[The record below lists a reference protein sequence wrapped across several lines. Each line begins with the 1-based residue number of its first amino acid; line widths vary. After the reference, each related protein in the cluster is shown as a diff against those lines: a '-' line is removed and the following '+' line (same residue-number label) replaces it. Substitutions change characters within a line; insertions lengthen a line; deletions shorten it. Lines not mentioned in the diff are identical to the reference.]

1 MPSVNRGSQHI
12 SLYFSFLV
20 FIFGM
25 LNSVIFFFFVFI
37 QKLLCCCCCCWNLF
51 FKRTDWQIVIYWQFQ
66 VDDVITTT
74 THLDRLKSCFILT
87 IFLLLFFCLIFFFF
101 FFLIFHRVLWWHW
114 WWLCRCCCCVSENHC
129 SVTWTNST
137 VFCMT
142 ESKLILCFLL
152 LLGCLFSRWLSA
164 DDRGMAD
171 DWTHIARVEINEWMM
186 EMLKKCPNVVLI
198 LYNFWKNF
206 FSGFCFC
213 FC

>member
-87 IFLLLFFCLIFFFF
+87 IFLLLFFCFIFCFFFF
-101 FFLIFHRVLWWHW
+101 NFSPCIVMTLMMI
-114 WWLCRCCCCVSENHC
+114 VS
-129 SVTWTNST
+129 
-137 VFCMT
+137 
-142 ESKLILCFLL
+142 LL
-152 LLGCLFSRWLSA
+152 LLCVWESLQCDMDQFYG
-164 DDRGMAD
+164 
-171 DWTHIARVEINEWMM
+171 
-186 EMLKKCPNVVLI
+186 I
-198 LYNFWKNF
+198 LYDRK
-206 FSGFCFC
+206 
-213 FC
+213 